1 MGTSYSTEESS
12 NPINLIIGIS
22 LLVFVAMLAW
32 FVIKILVGL
41 APVIGVFV
49 AIVGGI
55 WYLQADDDRAKLN
68 ALKTVI
74 AGVAMMIILGAIF

>member
-1 MGTSYSTEESS
+1 MGTSYSAD
-12 NPINLIIGIS
+12 NKGNLINVVIGIS
-22 LLVFVAMLAW
+22 LMIFVLMLAW
-32 FVIKILVGL
+32 FVVKILIGL

-55 WYLQADDDRAKLN
+55 WYLQADSERAKIN

-74 AGVAMMIILGAIF
+74 AGIGIMIVLGIIF